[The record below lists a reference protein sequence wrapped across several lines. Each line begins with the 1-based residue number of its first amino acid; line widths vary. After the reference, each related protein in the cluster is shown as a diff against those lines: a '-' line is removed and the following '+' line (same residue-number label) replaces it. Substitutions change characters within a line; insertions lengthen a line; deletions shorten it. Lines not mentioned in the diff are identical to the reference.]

1 MSKESIDRIKNKTVS
16 KNHPF
21 KSGDVTIDILHVDVH
36 PTREA
41 SITWKYSDGTSEIIT
56 MQGNGGTRF
65 KDKSGKWT
73 DWLNFGDH
81 TEKLVQHMSLQKQYK
96 FEKLNRQPGRN
107 TWMLQT
113 KSGGVT
119 SVEISNPI
127 ENWSGL
133 ITIDL
138 NWTAGTGLAKGP
150 SKVPIKPAP
159 RPCCKAMTAGC
170 MACAAGLS
178 VEEYCNRNPG
188 RVGCPSKKIVCDPKT
203 GPSTGL
209 CPMARCGPCPPNM
222 NCKYITEY
230 KESGGRCCPIPC
242 KRIETEKSCPDS
254 GKGYGVCKQSIRP
267 VDTNDHRFV
276 ALTPKWVK
284 YSTSCCKE
292 TEYKKVPINK
302 VCCKAMTKECLAC
315 QQDITV
321 DAFCAKSQNST
332 YCTSHSPEPGVAPGP
347 TPPGDV
353 LPDPTETE
361 EEDDVEEVVI
371 EKVDTEE
378 GGIPMPSTNA
388 MIAAAVLMG
397 GILALSR

>member
-1 MSKESIDRIKNKTVS
+1 MSKESIDRIKNETVS

-41 SITWKYSDGTSEIIT
+41 SITWKYSDGTSETIT
-56 MQGNGGTRF
+56 IQGNGGTRF

-119 SVEISNPI
+119 TVEISNPI
-127 ENWSGL
+127 ENWGGL

-188 RVGCPSKKIVCDPKT
+188 RVGCPSKKI
-203 GPSTGL
+203 
-209 CPMARCGPCPPNM
+209 
-222 NCKYITEY
+222 
-230 KESGGRCCPIPC
+230 
-242 KRIETEKSCPDS
+242 
-254 GKGYGVCKQSIRP
+254 
-267 VDTNDHRFV
+267 
-276 ALTPKWVK
+276 
-284 YSTSCCKE
+284 
-292 TEYKKVPINK
+292 
-302 VCCKAMTKECLAC
+302 
-315 QQDITV
+315 TV

-332 YCTSHSPEPGVAPGP
+332 YCTSHTPEPYVAPGP

-353 LPDPTETE
+353 LPDPAETE

-378 GGIPMPSTNA
+378 EGIPMPSTNA